1 MTQYTATAF
10 KWTGTYYN
18 AVYNTSYTAVLDD
31 NDAAY
36 QGSADGDETIS
47 INGGTFGAT
56 AGSPYAIDV
65 SFTDTA
71 GNPHVETFYFFN
83 TGGAWYFIPGPGSAF
98 TVGATLGTYQSH
110 TVGWNYADVICFTP
124 GVRLA
129 TPRGMEKVEDL
140 RVGDLVITRDN
151 GLQAIRWIGRKVI
164 TGARLFAQTHLRP
177 VRIRKDA
184 FGPGL
189 PCRDMRVS
197 PQHRMLIS
205 SPEALL
211 QFDTKEVLVPAKS
224 LVNGHSID
232 IDQTCKPTEYIHILF
247 DNHEI
252 LTAEGLQTESF
263 HPGAMGLDA
272 IEEASRDE
280 LFEIFPELRTNPK
293 SFGPSARKI
302 LRHTEAQS
310 LQAPTPL
317 G

>member
-1 MTQYTATAF
+1 MTQYTTTAF
-10 KWTGTYYN
+10 RWSGTGYN
-18 AVYNTSYTAVLDD
+18 AQYNTSYTAVLDD

-47 INGGTFGAT
+47 INGGAFGAT

-65 SFTDTA
+65 SFVDTA
-71 GNPHVETFYFFN
+71 NTPHVETFYFFN

-98 TVGATLGTYQSH
+98 TVGATLGSYQNH

-124 GVRLA
+124 GVRLV
-129 TPRGMEKVEDL
+129 TPRGMEKVENL
-140 RVGDLVITRDN
+140 RIGDLVITRDN
-151 GLQAIRWIGRKVI
+151 GLQAIRWVGRKVI

-189 PCRDMRVS
+189 PCRDMMVS
-197 PQHRMLIS
+197 PQHRMLVS
-205 SPEALL
+205 SPETVLH
-211 QFDTKEVLVPAKS
+211 FDAKEVLVPAKS
-224 LVNGHSID
+224 LVNGHSVVIE
-232 IDQTCKPTEYIHILF
+232 QQCERTEYIHILF

-252 LTAEGLQTESF
+252 VTAEGLPTESF

-272 IEEASRDE
+272 IKEASRDE
-280 LFEIFPELRTNPK
+280 LFEIFPELRINPK

-302 LRHTEAQS
+302 LRHNQAQALLPQS
-310 LQAPTPL
+310 PF